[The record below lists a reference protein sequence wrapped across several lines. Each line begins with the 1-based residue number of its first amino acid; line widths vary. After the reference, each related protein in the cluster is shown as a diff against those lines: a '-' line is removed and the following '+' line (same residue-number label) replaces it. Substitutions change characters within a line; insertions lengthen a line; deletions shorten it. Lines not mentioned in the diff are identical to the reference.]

1 VTASS
6 RPRVHQ
12 ILATLG
18 YGDAIGHEVLGIAQ
32 ALRAAGYESEIIVET
47 ADPRLEDLTVDYRD
61 VVGAIAA
68 DDILVH
74 HFSLGSR
81 ASRTAFALP
90 CRMILV
96 YHNITPPEY
105 FLGVHEQLVRQ
116 CYHGR
121 RELLPYRSRCDLA
134 LGDSEF
140 NRQELEALGFAPTG
154 VLPVVPGFAHLEPA
168 GDPRIADAYDDEW
181 TNILFVGRLIPNKRP
196 DDLIRFFHAYKTG
209 YNPRARLILA
219 GAYGGFE
226 LYLAQLHALI
236 ASLGVGDVHILG
248 QVTNEELT
256 ALYDVADLFLCA
268 SEHEG
273 FCVPLVESFY
283 KRVPVLAYAATAV
296 PATMDGGGILYET
309 RDPRRVAA
317 LMHSMLSDPDLESRV
332 LEAQDVALERLRGR
346 DFGRLLVQF
355 VAQVIAAPRRPQ
367 APVAYDFWRQ
377 FALAEELEEI
387 RLRRPAAFR
396 ALPISPEEDGVV
408 ADLGPAAGARPAPA
422 AAGTDRA

>member
-1 VTASS
+1 MTASA
-6 RPRVHQ
+6 PRVHQ

-18 YGDAIGHEVLGIAQ
+18 YGDAIGNEVLGIRR
-32 ALRAAGYESEIIVET
+32 ALIAAGFDSEIIVET
-47 ADPRLEDLTVDYRD
+47 ADPRLEDLTIDYRD
-61 VVGAIAA
+61 AVGMVGA
-68 DDILVH
+68 DDVLIH

-105 FLGVHEQLVRQ
+105 FLGVHDQLVRQ

-121 RELLPYRSRCDLA
+121 RELLPYRARVDLA

-140 NRQELEALGFAPTG
+140 NRQELEALGFPNTA
-154 VLPVVPGFAHLEPA
+154 VLPVVPDFTHLDVPA
-168 GDPRIADAYDDEW
+168 DARVFEAYDDAW
-181 TNILFVGRLIPNKRP
+181 TNVLFVGRLIPNKRP
-196 DDLIRFFHAYKTG
+196 DNLIRYFHAYKRLF
-209 YNPRARLILA
+209 NPRARLILA
-219 GAYGGFE
+219 GSYGGFDA
-226 LYLAQLHALI
+226 YLAQLHYLI
-236 ASLGVGDVHILG
+236 ARLDLDDVHILG

-273 FCVPLVESFY
+273 FCVPLVEAFY
-283 KRVPVLAYAATAV
+283 KHVPVMAFAATAV
-296 PATMDGGGILYET
+296 PATMDGGGVLYDT

-317 LMHSMLSDPDLESRV
+317 IMDGLLSNGGLQDRV
-332 LEAQDVALERLRGR
+332 LCAQDAALDRLRAQDFAALTVRFAR
-346 DFGRLLVQF
+346 D
-355 VAQVIAAPRRPQ
+355 VIASPRRPP

-387 RLRRPAAFR
+387 RLRRPGVFH
-396 ALPISPEEDGVV
+396 ALPLPPDADRPV
-408 ADLGPAAGARPAPA
+408 ADLGQR
-422 AAGTDRA
+422 R